1 VKVAVTG
8 ASGLI
13 GSALVPHL
21 HASGHDVVRLV
32 RRAPKAQG
40 EARWDPV
47 AGTVEPGALDG
58 VDAAIHLAAAGIG
71 DKRWTEAY
79 KREVLDS
86 RVLGTATIA
95 RAMAALDRK
104 PAVLVSQS
112 AAGWYGDTGDTEVD
126 ESAPNAKG
134 RFPADV
140 VRAWEAAAEPA
151 REAGIRVVHPRS
163 GLVMTKHGG
172 ALKRML
178 PIVRLGGGGPLG
190 SGRQYWPVISLND
203 ELRALT
209 YLLTSELEGPV
220 NVCIPKVPTNKE
232 FTQALGHALHRPTR
246 LPAPGFAI
254 KVVIGGFAEEVLAS
268 TRMVPTKLLAD
279 GFAFDDP
286 TTEDVVRSALA
297 D

>member
-1 VKVAVTG
+1 MKVVVTG

-21 HASGHDVVRLV
+21 RQSGHDVVRLV
-32 RRAPKAQG
+32 RRAPG
-40 EARWDPV
+40 RRTRR
-47 AGTVEPGALDG
+47 AGTRSPGRSTPPPWTASTR
-58 VDAAIHLAAAGIG
+58 AIHLAAAGIG
-71 DKRWTEAY
+71 DQRWTEAY
-79 KREVLDS
+79 KREILDS
-86 RVLGTATIA
+86 RVLGTATLA
-95 RAMAALDRK
+95 RAMAELDRK

-112 AAGWYGDTGDTEVD
+112 AAGWYGDTGDAEVD

-140 VRAWEAAAEPA
+140 VRAWEAAADPA

-178 PIVRLGGGGPLG
+178 PIIRLGGGGPLG
-190 SGRQYWPVISLND
+190 SGRQYWPIISLND
-203 ELRALT
+203 EIRALT
-209 YLLTSELEGPV
+209 YLLTSALEGPV
-220 NVCIPKVPTNKE
+220 NVCIPEVPTNKD
-232 FTQALGHALHRPTR
+232 FTKRVGAALHRPTL
-246 LPAPGFAI
+246 LPAPSFAI
-254 KVVIGGFAEEVLAS
+254 KVVIGGFADEVLAS

-279 GFAFDDP
+279 GFVFEDP
-286 TTEDVVRSALA
+286 TTDDVVRSALA

>member
-1 VKVAVTG
+1 VKVVVTG
-8 ASGLI
+8 STGLI

-21 HASGHDVVRLV
+21 RTSGHEVVRLV
-32 RRAPKAQG
+32 RRAPQSND

-47 AGTVEPGALDG
+47 AGTVDPGALDG
-58 VDAAIHLAAAGIG
+58 LDAAIHLAAAGIG

-79 KREVLDS
+79 KREILDS

-95 RAMAALDRK
+95 RAMVGLDRK

-126 ESAPNAKG
+126 ESGPNAKG

-140 VRAWEAAAEPA
+140 VREWEASADPA

-163 GLVMTKHGG
+163 GLVMTKKGG

-178 PIVRLGGGGPLG
+178 TIINLGGGGPLG
-190 SGRQYWPVISLND
+190 SGRQYWPIISLND
-203 ELRALT
+203 EVRALT
-209 YLLTSELEGPV
+209 YLLTSPLAGPV
-220 NVCIPKVPTNKE
+220 NVCIPAVPTNKE
-232 FTQALGHALHRPTR
+232 FTKLIGAAVHRPTV
-246 LPAPGFAI
+246 LPAPSFAI
-254 KVVIGGFAEEVLAS
+254 KAVIGGFADEVLAS
-268 TRMVPTKLLAD
+268 TRMVPKKLLAD
-279 GFAFDDP
+279 GFVFDDP

>member
-1 VKVAVTG
+1 MKVAVTG

-21 HASGHDVVRLV
+21 RASGHDVVRLV
-32 RRAPKAQG
+32 RRATTSQD
-40 EARWDPV
+40 EVRWDPV
-47 AGTVEPGALDG
+47 AGTVEPGGLDG
-58 VDAAIHLAAAGIG
+58 IDGAIHLAAAGIG

-86 RVLGTATIA
+86 RVLGTATLA
-95 RAMAALDRK
+95 RAMAELDRK

-112 AAGWYGDTGDTEVD
+112 AAGWYGDTGDTAVD

-140 VRAWEAAAEPA
+140 VRAWEAAADPA
-151 REAGIRVVHPRS
+151 RDAGIRVVHPRS

-190 SGRQYWPVISLND
+190 SGRQYWPIISLGD

-209 YLLTSELEGPV
+209 YLLTSTLEGPV
-220 NVCIPKVPTNKE
+220 NVCIPEVPTNKD
-232 FTQALGHALHRPTR
+232 FTKALGHALHRPTL

-268 TRMVPTKLLAD
+268 TRMVPRKLLAD
-279 GFAFDDP
+279 GFVFEDP
-286 TTEDVVRSALA
+286 TTDDVVRSALA
-297 D
+297 G